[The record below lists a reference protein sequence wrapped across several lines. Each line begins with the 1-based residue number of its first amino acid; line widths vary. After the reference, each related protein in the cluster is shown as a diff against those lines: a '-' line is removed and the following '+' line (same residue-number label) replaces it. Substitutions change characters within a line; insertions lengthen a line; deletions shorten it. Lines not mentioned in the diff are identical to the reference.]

1 MKKLAIGLMTGT
13 SLDGVDVALIEI
25 EGYGLNTRY
34 VEVAFKTFSIEEKLK
49 ERIKNMCS
57 IENSNVREI
66 CSLNFELAKLY
77 VESIDKLLSIMDLTY
92 EKISFIGSHG
102 QTIWHEPFTSSNFL
116 ASTLQI
122 GAGQYIKEKTG
133 ITTVFNFRVSDMAQG
148 GQGAPLVPYV
158 DYLLFSSKTEGIILQ
173 NIGGIGNLTAIPKNS
188 KPEEILAF
196 DTGPGNMIIDELCKR
211 LKNCDYDKNGNF
223 AFLGDVSERLL
234 EELMNHNFIKRE
246 LPKTTGR
253 EEFGEDFVTELIKN
267 NNIDANDL
275 IATLTMFTAKSIV
288 YHYEKY
294 VFPVMQVS
302 KIIINGGGSHNKTL
316 MSFLKKLIPE
326 NIILLT
332 GEEFGINS
340 DSKEAVAFAIL
351 ANETLHNQCSNM
363 PKATGAKSPAILG
376 DIALG
381 RNTKITLLEE
391 RV

>member
-1 MKKLAIGLMTGT
+1 
-13 SLDGVDVALIEI
+13 
-25 EGYGLNTRY
+25 
-34 VEVAFKTFSIEEKLK
+34 
-49 ERIKNMCS
+49 
-57 IENSNVREI
+57 
-66 CSLNFELAKLY
+66 
-77 VESIDKLLSIMDLTY
+77 
-92 EKISFIGSHG
+92 
-102 QTIWHEPFTSSNFL
+102 
-116 ASTLQI
+116 
-122 GAGQYIKEKTG
+122 
-133 ITTVFNFRVSDMAQG
+133 
-148 GQGAPLVPYV
+148 
-158 DYLLFSSKTEGIILQ
+158 
-173 NIGGIGNLTAIPKNS
+173 
-188 KPEEILAF
+188 
-196 DTGPGNMIIDELCKR
+196 MIIDELCKR

-288 YHYEKY
+288 YHYEKN